1 MQLITMSIADLKVL
15 MREAVKVELEIFKAS
30 ISKKR
35 ESKYLTRKQTA
46 ILLSIDLSTLYRW
59 TEDEKLKSYKIV
71 GRVYYKRSE
80 VEKCL
85 ISNN

>member
-1 MQLITMSIADLKVL
+1 MQLITISIADLKVL

-85 ISNN
+85 TSNN

>member
-1 MQLITMSIADLKVL
+1 MQLITISVAELKVY
-15 MREAVKVELEIFKAS
+15 MREAVKVELEIFKSS
-30 ISKKR
+30 INKKR
-35 ESKYLTRKQTA
+35 ESKYLTRKATA

-59 TEDEKLKSYKIV
+59 TEDKKLKSYRIV

-85 ISNN
+85 TGKN